1 MIYLGNED
9 QASRL
14 VDVARMMAAPGAHIV
29 GFHAIPGVE
38 VYPGI
43 SYPVDPRVFTDL
55 ANAYQETAE
64 ACRKAFAAATDGQD
78 FVAEWRC
85 SEAGG
90 RPVAEVT
97 TENARLA
104 DVVICSQPDP
114 EKDDYSTIVVEQL
127 ILESGRPVLIVPNSA
142 NIASIGDVPVVAW
155 NGSKES
161 SRAAFDALPLLAGA
175 KLVTLLEVSS
185 HADSG
190 RKEEMAAGDMA
201 TTLDRHGIKCEV
213 SRTVATDI
221 GVGDEILSRLAD
233 KGADL
238 LVMGGYGHS
247 RMREFVLGGATRHI
261 LHHMTV
267 PVLMSH

>member
-1 MIYLGNED
+1 MVYVGNEG

-14 VDVARMMAAPGAHIV
+14 LDVVGMMAAPGAHVV

-55 ANAYQETAE
+55 ANAYQETAT
-64 ACRKAFAAATDGQD
+64 ACEKAFAAATEGQD
-78 FVAEWRC
+78 LVAEWRC
-85 SEAGG
+85 SESGG
-90 RPVAEVT
+90 RPVAEVV

-104 DVVICSQPDP
+104 DIVICSQPDP
-114 EKDDYSTIVVEQL
+114 EKDDYASIVVEQL
-127 ILESGRPVLIVPNSA
+127 IMESGRPVLIVPNSA
-142 NIASIGDVPVVAW
+142 NIKSIGDIPVVAW
-155 NGSKES
+155 NGSKEA
-161 SRAAFDALPLLAGA
+161 SRAAFDALPLLTGA
-175 KLVTLLEVSS
+175 RLVTLLEVSS
-185 HADSG
+185 RGDPG
-190 RKEEMAAGDMA
+190 RKEEMMIGDMA
-201 TTLDRHGIKCEV
+201 ATLDRHGVTCEV

-247 RMREFVLGGATRHI
+247 RMREFVLGGATRDI
-261 LHHMTV
+261 LRHMTV

>member
-1 MIYLGNED
+1 
-9 QASRL
+9 
-14 VDVARMMAAPGAHIV
+14 MMAAPGAHIV

-64 ACRKAFAAATDGQD
+64 ACRKAFAAATGGQD

-85 SEAGG
+85 AESGG

-142 NIASIGDVPVVAW
+142 NIKSIGDVPVVAW

-161 SRAAFDALPLLAGA
+161 SRAAFDALPLLVGA
-175 KLVTLLEVSS
+175 SLVTLLEVSS
-185 HADSG
+185 HADPG
-190 RKEEMAAGDMA
+190 RQEEMMAGDMA

-213 SRTVATDI
+213 TRTVATDI

-267 PVLMSH
+267 PVLMAH